1 MNFTEMMLILT
12 GALGLLVFFRWF
24 LAGGNARSTG
34 MDARRQR
41 IRNASLVAQCLLGGF
56 FLMGSYWVVAFLCG
70 WPFGG
75 QDHVRIV
82 VSHNHIYTAPG
93 EMPGVVLGWWL
104 VQVSTGLVACG
115 VLFALFRLYF
125 KGILF
130 SAANTLCIRLL
141 GYALIL
147 GSVAD
152 YQMQNY
158 VGDMAWSTTPVFIG
172 LLIIFIS
179 WIMDEGRKIQEEQEL
194 TV

>member
-1 MNFTEMMLILT
+1 MNFTEMMLILV
-12 GALGLLVFFRWF
+12 GSLGLLVFFRWF
-24 LAGGNARSTG
+24 LAGGKTG
-34 MDARRQR
+34 AAVPNRRRQR
-41 IRNASLVAQCLLGGF
+41 IRNASLVVLCLLVGT

-75 QDHVRIV
+75 QAHVRIV
-82 VSHNHIYTAPG
+82 VSPSHIYSAPG
-93 EMPGVVLGWWL
+93 EMPGEVFGWWL
-104 VQVSTGLVACG
+104 VQAAVGLLFSG

-152 YQMQNY
+152 YQMQAAVREMSWN
-158 VGDMAWSTTPVFIG
+158 TTPLLAG
-172 LLIIFIS
+172 LLIIFVS
-179 WIMDEGRKIQEEQEL
+179 WIMDEGRKISEEQEL